1 MRACF
6 AKEWFASAW
15 VARKWFVVGACLC
28 VCSTGVFAQSLD
40 DALEGFDSAPVPVAD
55 KSVDNKPLPAAEK
68 SAGDLTGS
76 AVLSTSYNYRD
87 HDSSDGTDWQGL
99 SKLRTRLNLQYDHQW
114 SDNWQSRVSGY
125 GFYDSVYSIRDRSR
139 YTDEVLDEYEHD
151 AEWQEV
157 WLRGKLR
164 DDLDVKIGRQV
175 VIWGRADSLR
185 VLDVLNPLDNREP
198 GLADIE
204 DLRLPVGMLKTDWFF
219 ANHWQASFIAIPEV
233 RFSKNPPRGSDFA
246 VVASPLYGGQM
257 SLLNEED
264 PEHFDDPR
272 FAMSFNG
279 TFSGWDVSFNAAHLW
294 RDRPYLHVDGPYS
307 FLMPATIFQQLEF
320 RHSSMDM
327 LGASANIVSG
337 SWLFKTELA
346 WFDGID
352 YTLSA
357 PVVVPTLGVLDLPA
371 ANTEKQRADFLL
383 GVEYFG
389 IANTSL
395 ALEMANRHIFD
406 FDPAMKIFYE
416 KEDMLETAVR
426 YTGNFMNDRLEI
438 TALAI
443 AFGERA
449 QDGAL
454 WRLQA
459 AYDVRDALVLTLGV
473 VDYRHGALPPFTTIE
488 NNDRVFAEL
497 KYSF

>member
-1 MRACF
+1 MRAWWISACF
-6 AKEWFASAW
+6 
-15 VARKWFVVGACLC
+15 C
-28 VCSTGVFAQSLD
+28 VCSSAAFAQSLD
-40 DALEGFDSAPVPVAD
+40 DVLDGFDNAPTPAV
-55 KSVDNKPLPAAEK
+55 VDSSTAVDSFAEVDSPAASADGK

-76 AVLSTSYNYRD
+76 VVLGSSYNYRD
-87 HDSSDGTDWQGL
+87 HESRNGTDWQGL
-99 SKLRTRLNLQYDHQW
+99 SKLRTRLNLQYDYQW
-114 SDNWQSRVSGY
+114 SSDWQSRISGY
-125 GFYDSVYSIRDRSR
+125 GFYDWAYDIRGRSKYSED
-139 YTDEVLDEYEHD
+139 VLDENEHD

-164 DDLDVKIGRQV
+164 DDLDIKIGRQV

-219 ANHWQASFIAIPEV
+219 AEHWQASFIAIPEV
-233 RFSKNPPRGSDFA
+233 RFSKNPPQGSDFA

-257 SLLNEED
+257 SVLAEEKPD
-264 PEHFDDPR
+264 SFQDSR
-272 FAMSFNG
+272 FAMSLTG
-279 TFSGWDVSFNAAHLW
+279 TFSGWDMSLNAAHLW
-294 RDRPYLHVDGPYS
+294 RDTPYLHVGGPYS
-307 FLMPATIFQQLEF
+307 LAMPVTVLQQLEF

-327 LGASANIVSG
+327 LGASANLISG
-337 SWLFKTELA
+337 SWLYKTELA

-357 PVVVPTLGVLDLPA
+357 PTVVPALGVVELPSS
-371 ANTEKQRADFLL
+371 NVEKQRADFML

-389 IANTSL
+389 FSNTALS
-395 ALEMANRHIFD
+395 LEMANRHIFD
-406 FDPAMKIFYE
+406 FDPAMKPLFE
-416 KEDMLETAVR
+416 KQDVLETALR
-426 YTGNFMNDRLEI
+426 YTGNFMNDRLEV

-449 QDGAL
+449 QDGSL
-454 WRLQA
+454 WRLQG
-459 AYDVRDALVLTLGV
+459 AYDVRDALVLTVGV
-473 VDYRHGALPPFTTIE
+473 VDYRYGDLPPFTTIE
-488 NNDRVFAEL
+488 NNDRIFAEL